1 MQAQLYKRI
10 KPTLRKDR
18 IGIYMHVQ
26 CSPVMASFLCKNFVW
41 VEFEDIQ
48 HCLGFLNIWQIEKKK
63 TPLQKVWPNFAA
75 KHPEILAVAS
85 AHAQISCRGQCLN
98 PALLSIITRSAH
110 RLHRECLNT
119 FTRKILSVA
128 VMATGDR
135 ETDVERKKWS
145 SQASTPA

>member
-63 TPLQKVWPNFAA
+63 PSAKGLTKLCCQTPRNIGCSLSACTDQLQGTVFKSSTTEHHHTLCTQITQGMLKYFYQEN
-75 KHPEILAVAS
+75 PEC
-85 AHAQISCRGQCLN
+85 SCDG
-98 PALLSIITRSAH
+98 H
-110 RLHRECLNT
+110 R
-119 FTRKILSVA
+119 
-128 VMATGDR
+128 
-135 ETDVERKKWS
+135 
-145 SQASTPA
+145 